1 MFEKYDQVIRKLG
14 GWFGNIGGAMLLA
27 IPIMTFCDIIGTKF
41 FSRPVIGSVEIT
53 GFLQVMWIPLA
64 ATLTLFHNQH
74 VKVEIFTRRLS
85 ESARAAL
92 DGIIS
97 LILFCLCAIMGWR
110 IVLYGITVQTSG
122 RYSSTLHLPYYYFIY
137 IMSLGLFL
145 LSLAFLL
152 GFFKWVRG
160 ETK

>member
-1 MFEKYDQVIRKLG
+1 MYRKYDLAIRKLA
-14 GWFGNIGGAMLLA
+14 GWLGYIGGAMLLA
-27 IPIMTFCDIIGTKF
+27 IPILTFGDIIGTKF

-64 ATLTLFHNQH
+64 ATITLFHKQH

-85 ESARAAL
+85 ASARARI

-97 LILFCLCAIMGWR
+97 LVLFCLCAVIGWR
-110 IVLYGITVQTSG
+110 IVLYGLSVHTSG
-122 RYSSTLHLPYYYFIY
+122 RYSNTLHLPFYYFIY
-137 IMSLGLFL
+137 IMSLGFFL

-152 GFFKWVRG
+152 GFIQWMRG